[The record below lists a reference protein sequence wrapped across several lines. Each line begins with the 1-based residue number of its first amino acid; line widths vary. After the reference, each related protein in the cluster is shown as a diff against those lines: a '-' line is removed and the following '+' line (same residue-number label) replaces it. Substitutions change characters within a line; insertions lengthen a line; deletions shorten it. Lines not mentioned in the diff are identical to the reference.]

1 MAQTGNILAVAT
13 NCGTMDDESLGLLLQ
28 ALKEG
33 ASDYR
38 GAVAAVSYEIHKRL
52 LKTKGTRLPHSTLDI
67 KRAGSPTYDVGK
79 VKALT
84 ELLSERDAS
93 ELVVEKHVPASS
105 KTVVSGSKA
114 NNLLKAYG
122 VESEVGKAI
131 IAARMPESTSFTIT
145 ERT

>member
-1 MAQTGNILAVAT
+1 MTQTSNILEVAT

-33 ASDYR
+33 ATDYR
-38 GAVAAVSYEIHKRL
+38 SSVAMVSYEIHKRL

-84 ELLSERDAS
+84 EMLSKRDAE
-93 ELVVEKHVPASS
+93 ELLVEKHVSYTHRTQP
-105 KTVVSGSKA
+105 TI
-114 NNLLKAYG
+114 Y
-122 VESEVGKAI
+122 
-131 IAARMPESTSFTIT
+131 PE
-145 ERT
+145 